1 MIDKRCCFFKP
12 LERGSKRFTLLRRRR
27 RHGSKMARD
36 GGGDGLAP
44 SYGSSFFRLCCL
56 NWFVMKIRP
65 SWKSVSETI
74 DADEP
79 RPEAGQR
86 RADRALF
93 EGGVGLGL
101 GGLRAHGV
109 ALEVLGL
116 YAITVDGALHSR
128 RTRRPRV
135 LLHELAVRGDRVVA
149 DGQDG

>member
-1 MIDKRCCFFKP
+1 
-12 LERGSKRFTLLRRRR
+12 
-27 RHGSKMARD
+27 MARD

-65 SWKSVSETI
+65 SWKSVSETM
-74 DADEP
+74 EP

-86 RADRALF
+86 RADRVLF

-116 YAITVDGALHSR
+116 YAICVDGALNSR

-135 LLHELAVRGDRVVA
+135 LLHELAVRGDGVVA
-149 DGQDG
+149 DGLYG